1 MGGKRRRGRDRAG
14 QSRTGQGR
22 GFGKRKSG
30 NVSEK
35 QIGVK
40 SWTAKR

>member
-1 MGGKRRRGRDRAG
+1 MNGREKEKRTG
-14 QSRTGQGR
+14 QSRTGQGK